1 MNKNLIGLH
10 HITAITSSAPK
21 IFNFMIEILGLHL
34 IKKTVNQDYI
44 RTYHLYFTDD
54 MVKAGTD
61 ITFFDFLGIPKGKQ
75 GKNGITRL
83 GFRVPNDKASEW
95 WQDRLDKFEISHD
108 ESKTR
113 FGAKYFYFYDFDDQ
127 QYQLVSEEKPW
138 CCWGRSLSTQPSAW
152 RVRNSWWFRTFV
164 WHHRLSRKTKSSS
177 YRSYE
182 LY

>member
-1 MNKNLIGLH
+1 
-10 HITAITSSAPK
+10 
-21 IFNFMIEILGLHL
+21 MIEILGLHL
-34 IKKTVNQDYI
+34 IKKTVNQDDI

-138 CCWGRSLSTQPSAW
+138 CC
-152 RVRNSWWFRTFV
+152 
-164 WHHRLSRKTKSSS
+164 
-177 YRSYE
+177 
-182 LY
+182 

>member
-34 IKKTVNQDYI
+34 IKKTVNQDDI

-127 QYQLVSEEKPW
+127 QYQLVSE
-138 CCWGRSLSTQPSAW
+138 
-152 RVRNSWWFRTFV
+152 
-164 WHHRLSRKTKSSS
+164 
-177 YRSYE
+177 
-182 LY
+182 